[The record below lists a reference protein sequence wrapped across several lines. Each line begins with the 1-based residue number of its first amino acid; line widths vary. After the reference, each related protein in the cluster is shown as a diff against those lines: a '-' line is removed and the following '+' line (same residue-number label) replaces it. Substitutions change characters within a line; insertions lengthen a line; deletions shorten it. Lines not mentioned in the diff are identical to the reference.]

1 MTTTTIRWGRYI
13 LPALVGTL
21 AGVLLER
28 YLWHGRGA

>member
-1 MTTTTIRWGRYI
+1 VSTDLIRWSRYI
-13 LPALVGTL
+13 VPAVIGTI